1 MRHASREE
9 KRKMDRGYEGWVQIQ
24 MNNLEVSKWL
34 FIYSRSR
41 DRLLQREAEERAE
54 RGSQG

>member
-1 MRHASREE
+1 MHRGRKREKWTE
-9 KRKMDRGYEGWVQIQ
+9 TYEGWVQIQ